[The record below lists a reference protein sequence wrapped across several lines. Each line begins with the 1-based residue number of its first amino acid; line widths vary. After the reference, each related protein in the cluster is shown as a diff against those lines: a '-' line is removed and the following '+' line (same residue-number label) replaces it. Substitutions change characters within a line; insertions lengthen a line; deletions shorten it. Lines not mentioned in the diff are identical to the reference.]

1 LDHAHFAQTETKKIE
16 TYSMNI
22 TIISGSTR
30 PGRTSH
36 RVALALEK
44 TLKSFDIEVSI
55 LDLQAL
61 DLPPFTER
69 FQFMAE
75 KPPHL
80 LEAAARLQSSDALI
94 FLTPEY
100 NGGIT
105 SALKSCIDT
114 FGKPEFGGKPIGVA
128 TASTGVMGG
137 VRAAYQLQQTILA
150 LQAYPQPQMLLA
162 GEVTKQLDENG
173 EVINPAFVP
182 KLEAFVK
189 AFVGFASKFK
199 SETATT

>member
-1 LDHAHFAQTETKKIE
+1 
-16 TYSMNI
+16 MNI

-44 TLKSFDIEVSI
+44 DLKNLEIEVSI
-55 LDLQAL
+55 LDLQAI

-69 FQFMAE
+69 FHLMAE

-80 LEAAARLQSSDALI
+80 QEVAARLQGSDALI

-100 NGGIT
+100 NGSIT
-105 SALKSCIDT
+105 SALKNCIDT
-114 FGKPEFGGKPIGVA
+114 FGKAEFAGKPIGVA
-128 TASTGVMGG
+128 TASTGVLGG

-173 EVINPAFVP
+173 EVINPAFEP

-189 AFVGFASKFK
+189 ALVGFASKFK
-199 SETATT
+199 